1 MGRPN
6 QNCNHGMKIT
16 TSIINQFEQ
25 EQKQFGTKIALEN
38 ILWQVASGLMKN
50 IGVKNIKTS
59 YK

>member
-1 MGRPN
+1 
-6 QNCNHGMKIT
+6 MKIT